1 MEAVMNQQGEN
12 QGMSDEQV
20 VACVRQGDVALF
32 EIVLRRY
39 NQRLY
44 RTARAITG
52 AAEEAEN
59 VVQDACVRAYRS
71 LKQFAGRTTFAT
83 WLTRI
88 TINEALERLR
98 REGRL
103 VEFEEPM
110 PTVSSDAPSPEQH
123 VANRELGE
131 LLEEA
136 VDALPDIYRAAFM
149 LRDVEGLSTSETAA
163 CLDITEQ
170 TAKTR
175 LHRARVLL
183 RNHLA
188 ARAQAAVP
196 ATFQFA
202 GARRDALVTAV
213 LARIARL
220 GQDDERGAET

>member
-1 MEAVMNQQGEN
+1 MEAVMIQQG
-12 QGMSDEQV
+12 QGQSMSDEQV
-20 VACVRQGDVALF
+20 IACILQGDVALF

-44 RTARAITG
+44 RTVRAITG
-52 AAEEAEN
+52 AAEDAEN

-88 TINEALERLR
+88 TISEALERLR

-103 VEFEEPM
+103 VEFEETM
-110 PTVSSDAPSPEQH
+110 PTLSSDALSPEQH

-136 VDALPDIYRAAFM
+136 VDALPDIYRAVFM
-149 LRDVEGLSTSETAA
+149 LRDVEGLSISETAA
-163 CLDITEQ
+163 CLEITQQ

-188 ARAQAAVP
+188 ARAQTAVP

-202 GARRDALVTAV
+202 AARRDALVATV
-213 LARIARL
+213 LARIARV
-220 GQDDERGAET
+220 GQDGEKGAEA

>member
-1 MEAVMNQQGEN
+1 MIQQGQG

-20 VACVRQGDVALF
+20 IACILQGDVALF

-52 AAEEAEN
+52 DAGAAEN
-59 VVQDACVRAYRS
+59 VVRDACVCAYRG
-71 LKQFAGRTTFAT
+71 LEQFAGRTTFAT
-83 WLTRI
+83 WLTKI
-88 TINEALERLR
+88 TINQALEWLR

-103 VEFEEPM
+103 VELEETM
-110 PTVSSDAPSPEQH
+110 PIVSSNTPSPEQQ

-136 VDALPDIYRAAFM
+136 VDALPEIYRAAFM

-183 RNHLA
+183 RNHLS
-188 ARAQAAVP
+188 ARAQTAVP

-213 LARIARL
+213 LARIARSAST
-220 GQDDERGAET
+220 GEKGAEV